1 MKRLLRW
8 LNPQSLL
15 RGLVFGFLFGFLSF
29 QAVVF
34 GIMCQDGRFV
44 FKGLPFHLF
53 AGAGF
58 AIPWVVIWGGSGATT
73 GAVRGHPGTLAT
85 AWAVTFAIG
94 YSFWEGPKYLHPWL
108 FITVPI
114 YTFLAII
121 PCHFVGYV
129 IAALLGRVRDPDEPE

>member
-8 LNPQSLL
+8 LNPKTLL
-15 RGLVFGFLFGFLSF
+15 RGLVFGFLFGFLGF

-34 GIMCQDGRFV
+34 GIMCQNARFES
-44 FKGLPFHLF
+44 KGLPFHLF
-53 AGAGF
+53 AAAGF
-58 AIPWVVIWGGSGATT
+58 AIPWVVIWGGT
-73 GAVRGHPGTLAT
+73 GAASAAIRGHFGTPAT
-85 AWAVTFAIG
+85 ACAVAFAIG
-94 YSFWEGPKYLHPWL
+94 YSFWEGPKHLHPWL

-121 PCHFVGYV
+121 PCHLVGYA